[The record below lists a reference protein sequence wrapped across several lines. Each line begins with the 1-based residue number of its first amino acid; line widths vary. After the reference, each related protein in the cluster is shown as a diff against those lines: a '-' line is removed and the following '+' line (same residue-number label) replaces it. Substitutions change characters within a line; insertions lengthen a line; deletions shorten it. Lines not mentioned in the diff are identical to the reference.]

1 VQTGPVNL
9 DAYLLRI
16 GTRRPL
22 APSLDALAR
31 LQQAHVAAI
40 PFENLDLL
48 LGRGIRLDLPSL
60 QAKLVADRRGGY
72 CFEQNTLFQAVLQTI
87 GFTVTPLAAR
97 VRSGAPAPRPRT
109 HMVLRVDLAEGP
121 FVVDVGFGGDGPL
134 HPVPLAEGREV
145 WIGASGH
152 RMRREG
158 PAWVLE
164 GDAGEGFSDLYIFTL
179 EPQLPVD
186 YEMANHYTSTHP
198 SSSFLRT
205 LTAQR
210 SLPERSVILRDRELR
225 VREGRITE
233 VTAIRGPD
241 HLLEVLARHFDL
253 VFPPGTRFSKPD
265 F

>member
-1 VQTGPVNL
+1 MDTSAVDL

-16 GTRRPL
+16 GAPRPL

-31 LQQAHVAAI
+31 LQAAHVAAI

-48 LGRGIRLDLPSL
+48 LGRGIRLDLESL

-72 CFEQNTLFQAVLQTI
+72 CFEHNTLFQAVLQSL
-87 GFTVTPLAAR
+87 GFAVTPLAAR
-97 VRSGAPAPRPRT
+97 VRAGATAPRART

-134 HPVPLAEGREV
+134 LPVPLDEGREV

-164 GDAGEGFSDLYIFTL
+164 GDAGEGFSDLYVFTL

-186 YEMANHYTSTHP
+186 YEMANHFTSTHP

-210 SLPERSVILRDRELR
+210 SLPERSIVLRDRELR
-225 VREGRITE
+225 VREGRLTE
-233 VTAIRGPD
+233 VTSIRDPD

-253 VFPPGTRFSKPD
+253 VLPPGTRFSKPE